1 MLALIISLITISNTV
16 VKDLNLDAHS
26 LSVEQ
31 GIEYQ
36 KVRLFD
42 CELTDEIGAPELPV
56 KTVKLALPSGAR
68 ITDITVLQHAVE
80 ELPGTYI
87 PTCVQPP
94 VILSQKQVPEPV
106 GPRADIYSSHT
117 PYPPKL
123 IELKGVFHYDNHSIC
138 ELLFYP
144 VQYIPAERRLRFY
157 YSVTL
162 QVSYEGDV
170 QSAASSELI
179 RKMVDNPED
188 VVVSDKRNRAYFEYL
203 IITEPPMDTVF
214 KRLADWKTKKGI
226 RAELRTVDWI
236 VSHYSGE
243 DDAAKIRNYITT
255 LPDSSVRF
263 VLLAG
268 DTDVIPC
275 RLAYAMTCEYG
286 GDPRED
292 SLPCDLYY
300 ADLEGDWD
308 FNDNGVY
315 GEIGDSINL
324 YPDIFVGRAPVNT
337 VAEAQKFV
345 EKVLIYEKNPD
356 LGYCD
361 NAVFTADIL
370 WWNPYTDQ
378 SIHKNMID
386 DESFAPHFDI
396 TKLYYSQGNLSPS
409 LVREALRQGQGLI
422 NHDGHGWIEVMSAGT
437 GYLHSA
443 DFDTITNAPKYGIW
457 ISCGCW
463 TTAFDYDAI
472 GEHFVNSPHGGGV
485 AFIGNSSYGWGSP
498 GNPGFGYSD
507 RFDSRFFYSLLQEQ
521 HYNLGAALALAK
533 AYFIPY
539 SREENVYRW
548 HQYQLNLLGDPE
560 MLVWSDIPETLDVTY
575 PQSIP
580 QGNSRIFFTVTDKQ
594 NGTPVQGALV
604 CLMKGDESYAS
615 GYTDIS
621 GSVFLDASPSTLG
634 DCDLTVTA
642 HDYLPVEITIPVVS
656 GPYVNYLGW
665 EVNDSLGND
674 DGIANPDEDI
684 FLNLMIKNSGNATAY
699 DIELVLRSQDPCVTI
714 LDSSAS
720 LTYLNIHDS
729 LFINNAF
736 RIAVGST
743 SNGHGISFE
752 LEIQDASRTLVYEPI
767 LLIGMPLLRCRKVVI
782 MHPPTMPAEIESLT
796 VCLENVGL
804 GFGHA
809 TFAHLASDDP
819 YISVITDSVWYGEI
833 YPESL
838 MLGPSPF
845 VISVDPSCPASY
857 LAPLPVNIYT
867 AEYSFIDTIRV
878 LIGETGFWDDMESG
892 TGLWTTGG
900 SDNLWYISQDRS
912 FSPTHAWYCG
922 DSMTGYYH
930 NNMDCYIQTIPFM
943 IQANS
948 VLSFCRWFDVPI
960 YGTDGIYVIIM
971 GNGYADTLD
980 FIGTGG
986 ALGGRGI
993 QSDWFEE
1000 VYSLSHYPVGETI
1013 QVRIAFISDYDGDV
1027 GEGFYIDDVHID
1039 HVTMIEEFREHGICQ
1054 LLLEV
1059 YPNPFLNRLDIQ
1071 LQLAP
1076 FREAGPG
1083 MTDMSTEITLRIF
1096 DVTGRLVKDLSQSLS
1111 DIGPQQSS
1119 ISWHGID
1126 KMGRKVP
1133 AGVYFV
1139 QLEAEGV
1146 KLTRKAILLR

>member
-1 MLALIISLITISNTV
+1 MIALIISLITVSNV
-16 VKDLNLDAHS
+16 MVKDINLGVHG
-26 LSVEQ
+26 LSIEQ

-36 KVRLFD
+36 RIRLYGCD
-42 CELTDEIGAPELPV
+42 LTNEIGAPELPV
-56 KTVKLALPSGAR
+56 KTIKFALPSDAR
-68 ITDITVLQHAVE
+68 ITDITLLHHALE
-80 ELPGTYI
+80 ELPGRYM
-87 PTCVQPP
+87 PSCVQPP

-106 GPRADIYSSHT
+106 EPRPDIYSSQT

-123 IELKGVFHYDNHSIC
+123 IELKGVYPYDNYAIC

-144 VQYIPAERRLRFY
+144 VQYIPAEGRLHFY
-157 YSVTL
+157 HSVTL
-162 QVSYEGDV
+162 QVSYEANV
-170 QSAASSELI
+170 QSTASSELLGM
-179 RKMVDNPED
+179 MVDNPED
-188 VVVSDKRNRAYFEYL
+188 VLVSDKRSRAYFEYL
-203 IITEPPMDTVF
+203 IITDSSMDTVF
-214 KRLADWKTKKGI
+214 ERLADWKTKKGI
-226 RAELRTVDWI
+226 KAELRTVDWI
-236 VSHYSGE
+236 ISHYSGE
-243 DDAAKIRNYITT
+243 DDAAKIRNYIKT

-268 DTDVIPC
+268 DTDVIPF

-286 GDPRED
+286 GHPRED

-315 GEIGDSINL
+315 GEVGDSINL

-337 VAEAQKFV
+337 IAEAQKFV

-356 LGYCD
+356 LDYCD
-361 NAVFTADIL
+361 NALFTADIL

-378 SIHKNMID
+378 AIHKNMIE
-386 DESFAPHFDI
+386 DESFPLNFEI

-409 LVREALRQGQGLI
+409 QVKNALRQGQGMI
-422 NHDGHGWIEVMSAGT
+422 NHDGHGWIDVMSAGS
-437 GYLHSA
+437 GYLRNI
-443 DFDTITNAPKYGIW
+443 DFDTLTNAPLYGIW

-472 GEHFVNSPHGGGV
+472 GEHYVNSPNGGGV

-521 HYNLGAALALAK
+521 HFNLGTALALAK
-533 AYFIPY
+533 AHFIPY

-560 MLVWSDIPETLDVTY
+560 IQVWSDIPETLDVTY

-580 QGNSRIFFTVTDKQ
+580 QGNSRIFFTVTDKH
-594 NGTPVQGALV
+594 NGTPIQGALV

-615 GYTDIS
+615 GYTDAS
-621 GSVFLDASPSTLG
+621 GSVFLDASPSTSG

-642 HDYLPVEITIPVVS
+642 HDYLPVELTIPVVS
-656 GPYVNYLGW
+656 GSYVNYLGW

-684 FLNLMIKNSGNATAY
+684 FLNLMVRNSGNAPAY
-699 DIELVLRSQDPCVTI
+699 NIELVLRSDDSYVTI
-714 LDSSAS
+714 LDSAAS
-720 LTYLNIHDS
+720 LTSLDVAES

-736 RIAVGST
+736 RITVGGA

-752 LEIQDASRTLVYEPI
+752 LEIRDDSRTLVYNPI
-767 LLIGMPLLRCRKVVI
+767 LITGTPLLSVADVFI
-782 MHPPTMPAEIESLT
+782 AQPPTMPSETESLQ
-796 VCLENVGL
+796 VSLENAGL
-804 GFGHA
+804 GFGHETYA
-809 TFAHLASDDP
+809 RLSSNDT
-819 YISVITDSVWYGEI
+819 YVSVLLDSVWYGEI

-838 MLGPSPF
+838 MLGPSSF
-845 VISVDPSCPASY
+845 VVSVDPSCPASY
-857 LAPLPVNIYT
+857 LAPLPLAIHT
-867 AEYSFIDTIRV
+867 ADYSFIDTIHM

-900 SDNLWYISQDRS
+900 SNNLWHISTDRS

-930 NNMDCYIQTIPFM
+930 DNIDCYIQTIPFM
-943 IQANS
+943 TQANS
-948 VLSFCRWFDVPI
+948 ILSFCRWFDVPI

-1000 VYSLSHYPVGETI
+1000 VYSLSHYPAGETI

-1039 HVTMIEEFREHGICQ
+1039 HATMIEEFREPGISQ
-1054 LLLEV
+1054 LLFEV
-1059 YPNPFLNRLDIQ
+1059 YPNPFLNRLDIR
-1071 LQLAP
+1071 LQQ
-1076 FREAGPG
+1076 
-1083 MTDMSTEITLRIF
+1083 TDMSRETTLRIF
-1096 DVTGRLVKDLSQSLS
+1096 DVTGRLVRDLSPLLA
-1111 DIGPQQSS
+1111 DIGYQQAF
-1119 ISWHGID
+1119 ICWNGTD
-1126 KMGRKVP
+1126 ELNRKVP

-1139 QLEAEGV
+1139 QLQGQEV

>member
-1 MLALIISLITISNTV
+1 MIAIILSLITMSSTI
-16 VKDLNLDAHS
+16 VKDLYLDVHS

-36 KVRLFD
+36 KIRLSC

-56 KTVKLALPSGAR
+56 KTMKFALPFGAR
-68 ITDITVLQHAVE
+68 ITDIMVLRHEVE
-80 ELPGTYI
+80 ELPGRYM
-87 PTCVQPP
+87 PSCVQPP
-94 VILSQKQVPEPV
+94 VILSQKQAPESV
-106 GPRADIYSSHT
+106 EPRPDIYSSPK

-123 IELKGVFHYDNHSIC
+123 IELKGVYRYNNYSIC

-162 QVSYEGDV
+162 QVSYEGGV
-170 QSAASSELI
+170 QSTTSSELL
-179 RKMVDNPED
+179 RMMVSNPED
-188 VVVSDKRNRAYFEYL
+188 VKVSDKRSRAYFEYL

-214 KRLADWKTKKGI
+214 ERLADWKTKKGI
-226 RAELRTVDWI
+226 KAELRTVDWI
-236 VSHYSGE
+236 ISHYSGE
-243 DDAAKIRNYITT
+243 DDAAKIRNYIKT

-315 GEIGDSINL
+315 GEVADSINL

-337 VAEAQKFV
+337 IAEAQKFV

-361 NAVFTADIL
+361 NALFTADIL

-378 SIHKNMID
+378 AIHKNMIE
-386 DESFAPHFDI
+386 DESFSPNFEI

-409 LVREALRQGQGLI
+409 EVLAALEDGQGLI
-422 NHDGHGWIEVMSAGT
+422 NHDGHGWIQVMSAGT
-437 GYLHSA
+437 GYLHST
-443 DFDTITNAPKYGIW
+443 DFDIMTNAPKYGIW

-472 GEHFVNSPHGGGV
+472 GEHFVNSPNGGGV

-521 HYNLGAALALAK
+521 HFNLGAALALAK
-533 AYFIPY
+533 AHFIPY

-560 MLVWSDIPETLDVTY
+560 MLVWSDVPETLDITY

-580 QGNSRIFFTVTDKQ
+580 QGNSRIFITVTDKHT
-594 NGTPVQGALV
+594 GTAVQGALV

-615 GYTDIS
+615 GYTDVS

-642 HDYLPVEITIPVVS
+642 HDYLPVEITVPVVS

-674 DGIANPDEDI
+674 DGIANPNEDI
-684 FLNLMIKNSGNATAY
+684 FLNLMVRNSGNATAHN
-699 DIELVLRSQDPCVTI
+699 IELILRSQDPYVTI

-720 LTYLNIHDS
+720 LTSLDVDDS
-729 LFINNAF
+729 LLINNAF
-736 RIAVGST
+736 RIMVGGA

-752 LEIQDASRTLVYEPI
+752 LEITDVSRTLVYNPI
-767 LLIGMPLLRCRKVVI
+767 LIAGTPLLSVADVVI
-782 MHPPTMPAEIESLT
+782 VQPPTMPSEIESLQ
-796 VCLENVGL
+796 VNLENAGF
-804 GFGHA
+804 GFGHETYA
-809 TFAHLASDDP
+809 RLSSNDM
-819 YISVITDSVWYGEI
+819 YISVVVDSVWYGEI
-833 YPESL
+833 DPESVKV
-838 MLGPSPF
+838 GVQPF
-845 VISVDPSCPASY
+845 VVSVDPSCPTSY
-857 LAPLPVNIYT
+857 LAPLPLNLHT
-867 AEYSFIDTIRV
+867 ADYSFTDTIHV

-900 SDNLWYISQDRS
+900 SDNLWHMSQDRS

-922 DSMTGYYH
+922 DTTTGYYH
-930 NNMDCYIQTIPFM
+930 NNMNCYIQTIPFM

-986 ALGGRGI
+986 ALNGRGI
-993 QSDWFEE
+993 LSDWFEE
-1000 VYSLSHYPVGETI
+1000 VYSLSHYPAGETI

-1039 HVTMIEEFREHGICQ
+1039 RATMIEEFREPGTSQ
-1054 LLLEV
+1054 LIFELF
-1059 YPNPFLNRLDIQ
+1059 PNPFFNRVDIRLQMLD
-1071 LQLAP
+1071 
-1076 FREAGPG
+1076 
-1083 MTDMSTEITLRIF
+1083 MTKKTTLRIF
-1096 DVTGRLVKDLSQSLS
+1096 DVTGRLVKDLSPLLS
-1111 DIGPQQSS
+1111 DMSHHLS
-1119 ISWHGID
+1119 VISWSGID
-1126 KMGRKVP
+1126 ELSRKVP
-1133 AGVYFV
+1133 AGVYLV
-1139 QLEAEGV
+1139 QLEGQEV
-1146 KLTRKAILLR
+1146 KLTRKVILLR